1 MTILLSAF
9 VQEMGRWN
17 TWYPVFNGY
26 IAAYSLPI
34 RPLASEFD
42 CYFHL
47 GDPLLMHVNFSA
59 HRCGFVLH
67 SMGTEFVSSI
77 QESLSTSPLTP
88 VSHECFMCSG
98 LGLVDGRVLNSCFSF
113 CIIFREI
120 LGMRLS
126 KNPLLPKVSAVIPWC
141 FIFWSMWCT
150 EFHQPTS
157 ASLPSVDMVFVKYFD
172 ILEAVSL
179 WF

>member
-1 MTILLSAF
+1 
-9 VQEMGRWN
+9 
-17 TWYPVFNGY
+17 
-26 IAAYSLPI
+26 
-34 RPLASEFD
+34 
-42 CYFHL
+42 
-47 GDPLLMHVNFSA
+47 MHVNFSA